1 MRLAPIQSTD
11 RIGSSDLQRRE
22 QHLTAFACAAIAIL
36 TGGAALLM
44 YPAVFAQQGPSP
56 DKALLIAFVGFCG
69 LGVLLMAYIWE
80 SQTTIGR
87 LRSAIESDRR
97 KTEEVRKQASRELLT
112 AIPKLG
118 LFRDL
123 LAMECRRTIAM
134 SENLSILVV
143 TVQPS
148 EGMSS
153 PTALISIL
161 ADASKAIARKLRA
174 QDSIYL
180 LGEATFGV
188 VLPGVSKAVARGI
201 SARLAE
207 GLADAAGASSRFSCK
222 SDIVSYSEDAS
233 SPHDLQEAICALI
246 PPDNSVPAMG
256 QEALN

>member
-1 MRLAPIQSTD
+1 
-11 RIGSSDLQRRE
+11 
-22 QHLTAFACAAIAIL
+22 LTAFACAAIGIL

-44 YPAVFAQQGPSP
+44 YPAVFAQGLSP
-56 DKALLIAFVGFCG
+56 DKAPRIAFVGFCG

-80 SQTTIGR
+80 SQSTIGR
-87 LRSAIESDRR
+87 LRRAIESDHR
-97 KTEEVRKQASRELLT
+97 KTEEIQRQTSRELLT
-112 AIPKLG
+112 TIPKLG
-118 LFRDL
+118 SFRDL

-143 TVQPS
+143 IVQPS
-148 EGMSS
+148 KDVSS
-153 PTALISIL
+153 PTALVSIL

-174 QDSIYL
+174 EDSICL

-222 SDIVSYSEDAS
+222 CDIVSYPEDAS

-246 PPDNSVPAMG
+246 PPDNSVPSMAQG
-256 QEALN
+256 TLI

>member
-1 MRLAPIQSTD
+1 MQSTD
-11 RIGSSDLQRRE
+11 RIDSRDLQRRE
-22 QHLTAFACAAIAIL
+22 RHLTVFACAAIGVLA
-36 TGGAALLM
+36 GGAALLM

-56 DKALLIAFVGFCG
+56 DKALRIAFVGFCG

-87 LRSAIESDRR
+87 LRHTIESDRR
-97 KTEEVRKQASRELLT
+97 QVEEVRRQASTELLT

-118 LFRDL
+118 SFRDF

-134 SENLSILVV
+134 SDNLSILVV

-148 EGMSS
+148 EDVSS

-180 LGEATFGV
+180 LGGAAFGV
-188 VLPGVSKAVARGI
+188 VLPGVGKAVARGI
-201 SARLAE
+201 SARVAE

-222 SDIVSYSEDAS
+222 SDIISYPEDAS

-246 PPDNSVPAMG
+246 PPDDSVPAMV
-256 QEALN
+256 QATLI